1 MKSPR
6 AADRAPEPLLP
17 IDPVAAVA
25 HDGPAGTVARPAPGP
40 AAPRL
45 VIPLRAASPS
55 LAGELARQ
63 LAEQIRSERF
73 KPGDRLPT
81 EIELMRQGGVSRT
94 VVREAVAA
102 LRAEGLVMTRQG
114 VGAFV
119 TDAPVVNEGFR
130 IDAETVAS
138 LRQVL
143 KVMELRIGIEVE
155 AAGLAAGRRNAQ
167 QLQAI
172 VSAQKAFR
180 AEIAGGSSAPAADF
194 ALHRAIFAATGNE
207 YFGSFLDFLGQIII
221 PRQSVRFAQGP
232 SDQQSEYLQRVARE
246 HDRVVEAVAD
256 GDAEAAREAMRTHLE
271 RGRARY
277 ARLAADLAADDP
289 APLA

>member
-1 MKSPR
+1 M
-6 AADRAPEPLLP
+6 
-17 IDPVAAVA
+17 IDTLKTPSRVAAEAVA
-25 HDGPAGTVARPAPGP
+25 EPAG
-40 AAPRL
+40 AAPTL
-45 VIPLRAASPS
+45 LIPPRSAPHS
-55 LAGELARQ
+55 LASELARQ
-63 LAEQIRSERF
+63 LAEQIRGERF
-73 KPGDRLPT
+73 KAGDRLPT
-81 EIELMRQGGVSRT
+81 EAELMRQGGVSRT

-102 LRAEGLVMTRQG
+102 LRAEGLVVTRQG

-119 TDAPVVNEGFR
+119 AEALPMTPSNGFT

-155 AAGLAAGRRNAQ
+155 AAGLAAARRDAV

-172 VSAQKAFR
+172 VNAQKAFR
-180 AEIAGGSSAPAADF
+180 AEIAGGASAPAADF

-232 SDQQSEYLQRVARE
+232 SEQQADYLQRVARE
-246 HDRVVEAVAD
+246 HDRVVEAIAD
-256 GDAEAAREAMRTHLE
+256 GDAEASREAMRTHLE
-271 RGRARY
+271 RGRSRY
-277 ARLAADLAADDP
+277 ARLAAELAADDGEP
-289 APLA
+289 RI

>member
-1 MKSPR
+1 MNHPADAPLLLIPPR
-6 AADRAPEPLLP
+6 ATP
-17 IDPVAAVA
+17 
-25 HDGPAGTVARPAPGP
+25 H
-40 AAPRL
+40 
-45 VIPLRAASPS
+45 S
-55 LAGELARQ
+55 LSGELARQ

-81 EIELMRQGGVSRT
+81 EAELMRQGGVSRT

-102 LRAEGLVMTRQG
+102 LRAEGLVITRQG

-119 TDAPVVNEGFR
+119 SDGVPPAAAGATGFV
-130 IDAETVAS
+130 IDAEAVAS

-155 AAGLAAGRRNAQ
+155 AAGLAAARRSSEQMQQIAAAQ
-167 QLQAI
+167 R
-172 VSAQKAFR
+172 AFR
-180 AEIAGGSSAPAADF
+180 AEIAGGASAPAADF

-221 PRQSVRFAQGP
+221 PRQLVRFEQGP
-232 SDQQSEYLQRVARE
+232 SDAQAEYLQRVARE
-246 HDRVVEAVAD
+246 HDRVVEAIGD
-256 GDAEAAREAMRTHLE
+256 GDAEGAREAMRTHLE

-277 ARLAADLAADDP
+277 ARMAAEMAADDGNAP
-289 APLA
+289 A

>member
-1 MKSPR
+1 MTEQPTPVSPAKPDEPPAAAGGGAPMLVLPPR
-6 AADRAPEPLLP
+6 AAPQSL
-17 IDPVAAVA
+17 VA
-25 HDGPAGTVARPAPGP
+25 
-40 AAPRL
+40 
-45 VIPLRAASPS
+45 
-55 LAGELARQ
+55 ELARQ
-63 LAEQIRSERF
+63 LAEQIRSQRF

-81 EIELMRQGGVSRT
+81 EAELMRQGGVSRT

-102 LRAEGLVMTRQG
+102 LRAEGLVLTRQG

-119 TDAPVVNEGFR
+119 ADTPAPALNGFT

-155 AAGLAAGRRNAQ
+155 AAGLAAARRDAT

-172 VSAQKAFR
+172 VNAQKAFR
-180 AEIAGGSSAPAADF
+180 AEIAGGASAPAADF

-221 PRQSVRFAQGP
+221 PRQLVRFAQGP
-232 SDQQSEYLQRVARE
+232 SEQQAEYLQRVARE
-246 HDRVVEAVAD
+246 HDRVVEAIAD
-256 GDAEAAREAMRTHLE
+256 GDAEASREAMRTHLE
-271 RGRARY
+271 RGRSRY
-277 ARLAADLAADDP
+277 ARMAAELAADDSAAP
-289 APLA
+289 A

>member
-1 MKSPR
+1 MTEQPTTVATPPPDDPPAAAGAAPTLLLPPR
-6 AADRAPEPLLP
+6 AAPQSL
-17 IDPVAAVA
+17 VA
-25 HDGPAGTVARPAPGP
+25 D
-40 AAPRL
+40 
-45 VIPLRAASPS
+45 
-55 LAGELARQ
+55 LARQ

-73 KPGDRLPT
+73 KAGDRLPT
-81 EIELMRQGGVSRT
+81 EAELMRQGGVSRT

-102 LRAEGLVMTRQG
+102 LRAEGLVVTRQG

-119 TDAPVVNEGFR
+119 AETPTPALAGFT
-130 IDAETVAS
+130 IDAETVAT

-155 AAGLAAGRRNAQ
+155 AAGLAAARRNAT
-167 QLQAI
+167 QLEAI
-172 VSAQKAFR
+172 VNAQKAFR
-180 AEIAGGSSAPAADF
+180 AEIAGGASAPAADF

-221 PRQSVRFAQGP
+221 PRQLVRFAQGP

-246 HDRVVEAVAD
+246 HDRVVEAIAD

-271 RGRARY
+271 RGRSRY
-277 ARLAADLAADDP
+277 ARMAAELAADEAEP
-289 APLA
+289 ST

>member
-1 MKSPR
+1 MSRSPKPQALARPAAVATAPPAVVIAPR
-6 AADRAPEPLLP
+6 AAPQ
-17 IDPVAAVA
+17 
-25 HDGPAGTVARPAPGP
+25 
-40 AAPRL
+40 
-45 VIPLRAASPS
+45 S

-81 EIELMRQGGVSRT
+81 EAELMRQGGVSRT

-119 TDAPVVNEGFR
+119 ADAAAVPQGFT
-130 IDAETVAS
+130 IDADTVAS

-155 AAGLAAGRRNAQ
+155 AAGLAATRRDAE

-172 VSAQKAFR
+172 ARAQQAFR
-180 AEIAGGSSAPAADF
+180 GEIASGASAPAADF
-194 ALHRAIFAATGNE
+194 GFHRAIFAATGNE

-221 PRQSVRFAQGP
+221 PRQSLRFAQGP
-232 SDQQSEYLQRVARE
+232 VERMTEYLQRVARE
-246 HDRVVEAVAD
+246 HDRVVEAIGD

-277 ARLAADLAADDP
+277 ARLASELALDDSP
-289 APLA
+289 ALPPLA

>member
-1 MKSPR
+1 MTEQPTTVATPPPDDPPAAAGAAPTLLLPPR
-6 AADRAPEPLLP
+6 AAPQSL
-17 IDPVAAVA
+17 VA
-25 HDGPAGTVARPAPGP
+25 D
-40 AAPRL
+40 
-45 VIPLRAASPS
+45 
-55 LAGELARQ
+55 LARQ

-73 KPGDRLPT
+73 KAGDRLPT
-81 EIELMRQGGVSRT
+81 EAELMRQGGVSRT

-102 LRAEGLVMTRQG
+102 LRAEGLVVTRQG

-119 TDAPVVNEGFR
+119 AEAPTPALAGFT
-130 IDAETVAS
+130 IDAETVAT

-155 AAGLAAGRRNAQ
+155 AAGLAAARRNAT
-167 QLQAI
+167 QLEAI
-172 VSAQKAFR
+172 VNAQKAFR
-180 AEIAGGSSAPAADF
+180 AEIAGGASAPAADF

-221 PRQSVRFAQGP
+221 PRQLVRFAQGP

-246 HDRVVEAVAD
+246 HDRVVEAIAD

-271 RGRARY
+271 RGRSRY
-277 ARLAADLAADDP
+277 ARMAAELAADEAEP
-289 APLA
+289 ST

>member
-1 MKSPR
+1 MIDLPTPP
-6 AADRAPEPLLP
+6 AA
-17 IDPVAAVA
+17 A
-25 HDGPAGTVARPAPGP
+25 HDDEPPLPG
-40 AAPRL
+40 AAPMLMLPPRVPPQSL
-45 VIPLRAASPS
+45 VA
-55 LAGELARQ
+55 ELARQ
-63 LAEQIRSERF
+63 LAEQIRSQRF

-81 EIELMRQGGVSRT
+81 EAELMRQGGVSRT

-102 LRAEGLVMTRQG
+102 LRAEGLVITRQG

-119 TDAPVVNEGFR
+119 ADTPAAAFNGFT

-155 AAGLAAGRRNAQ
+155 AAGLAADRRDAT

-172 VSAQKAFR
+172 VNAQKAFR
-180 AEIAGGSSAPAADF
+180 AEVAGGASAPAADF

-232 SDQQSEYLQRVARE
+232 SEAQSDYLQRVARE
-246 HDRVVEAVAD
+246 HDRVVEAIAD
-256 GDAEAAREAMRTHLE
+256 GDAEASREAMRTHLE
-271 RGRARY
+271 RGRSRY
-277 ARLAADLAADDP
+277 ARLAAEIAADEG
-289 APLA
+289 APGGKV